1 MKDTTTLFE
10 YGAPIDAQTMVK
22 PPDTTELDLESGH
35 PGLGDTE
42 YIQRRKELFT
52 LCRKHRLER
61 LGPPLIQ
68 YTPEETRIWREV
80 SPKLDELHLAHASS
94 IYLKAKRDLAI
105 TRDEIP
111 QLRNLSARMQS
122 ETNMHLVPAEGALP
136 YRTFYEYIAE
146 RGFPVTQFIRHGSHP
161 EFTPEPDMIH
171 DCLGHVPPLMNRDY
185 AELLTLIGKA
195 VAIASRG
202 EQVLALKRFSWFS
215 IEFGLIEEA
224 GETKVFGA
232 GILSSTGEI
241 PFSLRSPEVTRR
253 PFVTDVVI
261 ETDYDPSR
269 MQDHLFVTPS
279 LPFLRSELENLVR
292 RFGLPVL
299 EAAK

>member
-1 MKDTTTLFE
+1 MVNDASTLIE
-10 YGAPIDAQTMVK
+10 YGAPIDAQTMVT
-22 PPDTTELDLESGH
+22 PPDATELELEPGH
-35 PGLGDTE
+35 PGRGDEE
-42 YIQRRKELFT
+42 YIQRRKELFA

-61 LGPPLIQ
+61 LGPPIIL
-68 YTPEETRIWREV
+68 YNAEETRIWREV
-80 SPKLDELHLAHASS
+80 SPKLDELHQKHASQ

-105 TRDEIP
+105 TQEEIP
-111 QLRNLSARMQS
+111 QLRHLSDRLRR
-122 ETNMHLVPAEGALP
+122 ETQMHLVPAEGALP

-195 VAIASRG
+195 VAATNRG
-202 EQVLALKRFSWFS
+202 EQVLSLKRFSWFS

-224 GETKVFGA
+224 GAVKVFGA

-241 PFSLRSPEVTRR
+241 PYSLFSPEVIRR

-261 ETDYDPSR
+261 NTDYDPSR
-269 MQDHLFVTPS
+269 MQNNLFIAPS
-279 LPFLRSELENLVR
+279 LPFLRRELEGLVR
-292 RFGLPVL
+292 RFGIPVV
-299 EAAK
+299 